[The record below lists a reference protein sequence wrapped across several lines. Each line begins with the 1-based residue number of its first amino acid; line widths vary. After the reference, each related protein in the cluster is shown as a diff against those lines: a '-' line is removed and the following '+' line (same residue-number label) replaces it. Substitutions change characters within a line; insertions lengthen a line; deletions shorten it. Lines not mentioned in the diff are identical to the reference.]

1 MRHAVLLLVFMTL
14 SNFTLSNLAM
24 AEDNGIVAKPS
35 KYSVAETINRVE
47 SAARAKGIIVFA
59 RIDHGGEADKV
70 GLSLRP
76 TQLLI
81 LGNPKGGTPLMAAVP
96 GIAIDLPMK
105 VLAWQDAD
113 GKVWV
118 GYNSPD
124 YLKRRHGLTDEQAK
138 PLGALGTL
146 IDAAL
151 Q

>member
-70 GLSLRP
+70 EIGR
-76 TQLLI
+76 
-81 LGNPKGGTPLMAAVP
+81 AHV
-96 GIAIDLPMK
+96 
-105 VLAWQDAD
+105 
-113 GKVWV
+113 
-118 GYNSPD
+118 
-124 YLKRRHGLTDEQAK
+124 
-138 PLGALGTL
+138 
-146 IDAAL
+146 
-151 Q
+151 